1 MIVPSN
7 IFKKW
12 LVIGL
17 YHRPNQNGQY
27 FINELGK
34 LIDQYSQSFENKLII
49 GDFNMEPHDEMLK
62 NFFDAY
68 DLYNVINE
76 SKPAKYYDLMI
87 TIKKTGLSDFHTG
100 LSDFHKFT
108 TITLKTEFTN
118 SESSMIKHRSYDYF
132 NLGSFKQDLPIS
144 LHQIAKKPSYEYF
157 NNDFAEIL
165 DKHAPFK
172 IKLVGAN
179 DGPFMTKHLRKLI
192 IERSRAKIDTI
203 KKDT

>member
-76 SKPAKYYDLMI
+76 SKPAKCYDLMI
-87 TIKKTGLSDFHTG
+87 TIKKHSFMNSLTIETG
-100 LSDFHKFT
+100 LSDFHKLT
-108 TITLKTEFTN
+108 TTTLKTEFTN
-118 SESSMIKHRSYDYF
+118 SESSTIKHRGYDYF

-165 DKHAPFK
+165 DKHAPVK
-172 IKLVGAN
+172 IKLVKAN

-192 IERSRAKIDTI
+192 MENQS
-203 KKDT
+203 